1 MEQSFSWIIVALA
14 VPLVGM
20 LVVGAV
26 FIKKLRGNSVPL
38 TPEERKERSSVPLS
52 LLQKVSLAGL
62 VLGIVEC
69 DALYIIF
76 RIKGGSA
83 EYWDNDSMR
92 LLVVAIFIG
101 TLVVQSVFIGI
112 GTRGADER
120 ELRAIK
126 SAPQFQ
132 VVAIIIGLVL
142 WQTYL
147 GQKFHDTG
155 AIPVVYNYLTFGTI
169 FILYMMSWFAGVLCS
184 NRFGR
189 LDA

>member
-26 FIKKLRGNSVPL
+26 FIKKLRESSVPL
-38 TPEERKERSSVPLS
+38 TAEERKERSSVPLS

-62 VLGIVEC
+62 VLGIAEC

-76 RIKGGSA
+76 RTKGGAA
-83 EYWDNDSMR
+83 EYWENDSMR

-101 TLVVQSVFIGI
+101 TLVVQSFLIALASR
-112 GTRGADER
+112 TADER
-120 ELRAIK
+120 EQRAIK
-126 SAPQFQ
+126 AAPQFQ
-132 VVAIIIGLVL
+132 VVGIIIGLAL
-142 WQTYL
+142 WQLYL
-147 GQKFHDTG
+147 GQKFHDAGTVP
-155 AIPVVYNYLTFGTI
+155 IVYNYLTFGTI
-169 FILYMMSWFAGVLCS
+169 FILYMLSWFTGVLCS